1 MQKYS
6 FSVDKKNAGKRLDIF
21 LVDSLKKRHSRSFI
35 KKLIDKGLV
44 VVNKNKTKV
53 HHLVNLGEEVTIEV
67 PSPEPLC
74 LKPEKIELDILY
86 EDSDLIVLNKPP
98 GLVVHPAPG
107 NYSGTL
113 VNGLLYHCKDLSGIG
128 GDLRPGIVHRLDKDT
143 SGVIVVAKSEAAH
156 KSLSEQ
162 FKKRTIKRIYIAL
175 VKGVVQLD
183 NGIIELPI
191 GRHPLDRKKMGV
203 KFVESKEAST
213 QYKVLK
219 RFKDFTMLELKLGTG
234 RTHQIRVHMSH
245 LGHPLVGDKTYG
257 WAKGLARQALHAKTL
272 GFVHPATEKYMEF
285 DSKIP
290 EDMQGVIER
299 GRL

>member
-1 MQKYS
+1 MQRYS
-6 FSVDKKNAGKRLDIF
+6 FPVDKKNADKRLDIF

-53 HHLVNLGEEVTIEV
+53 HHLVNFGEEVTIEV

-86 EDSDLIVLNKPP
+86 EDSDLIVLHKPP

-113 VNGLLYHCKDLSGIG
+113 VNGLLYHCKDFSGIG

-143 SGVIVVAKSEAAH
+143 SGVIVVAKSDAAH

-162 FKKRTIKRIYIAL
+162 FKKRTIRRIYIAL

-245 LGHPLVGDKTYG
+245 LGHPLIGDKTYG
-257 WAKGLARQALHAKTL
+257 SSKGLARQALHAKTL

>member
-6 FSVDKKNAGKRLDIF
+6 FPVDRKNAGKRLDIF
-21 LVDSLKKRHSRSFI
+21 LVDSFKKKHSRSFV

-44 VVNKNKTKV
+44 VVNGNKAKA
-53 HHLVNLGEEVTIEV
+53 HHLVNFREEVTIEI
-67 PSPEPLC
+67 PHPEPLC
-74 LKPEKIELDILY
+74 LKPEKMELDILY
-86 EDSDLIVLNKPP
+86 EDSDLIVLHKPP

-113 VNGLLYHCKDLSGIG
+113 VSGLLYHCEDLSGIG
-128 GDLRPGIVHRLDKDT
+128 GSLRPGIVHRLDKDT
-143 SGVIVVAKSEAAH
+143 SGVIVVAKSDAAH

-191 GRHPLDRKKMGV
+191 GRHPLDRKKMGI
-203 KFVESKEAST
+203 KFVKSKEANT

-219 RFKDFTMLELKLGTG
+219 RFKDFTMVELKLGTG

-245 LGHPLVGDKTYG
+245 IGHPLMGDKTYG
-257 WAKGLARQALHAKTL
+257 SAKGLARQALHAKVL
-272 GFVHPATEKYMEF
+272 GFVHPKTKEYMEF

-290 EDMQGVIER
+290 LDMREVIDR

>member
-1 MQKYS
+1 MQRYS
-6 FSVDKKNAGKRLDIF
+6 FPVDKKNAGKRLDIF
-21 LVDSLKKRHSRSFI
+21 LVDSLKKKHSRSFI

-44 VVNKNKTKV
+44 VVNKNRTKV
-53 HHLVNLGEEVTIEV
+53 HHLVNFGEEVTIEI
-67 PSPEPLC
+67 PSPEPLR

-113 VNGLLYHCKDLSGIG
+113 VNGLLYHCRDLSGIG
-128 GDLRPGIVHRLDKDT
+128 GNLRPGIVHRLDKDT

-162 FKKRTIKRIYIAL
+162 FKRRKIKRIYVAL

-191 GRHPLDRKKMGV
+191 GRHPLDRKKMGI
-203 KFVESKEAST
+203 KFMESKEAST

-245 LGHPLVGDKTYG
+245 LGYPLVGDETYG
-257 WAKGLARQALHAKTL
+257 SAKGLARQALHAKTL

-290 EDMQGVIER
+290 EDMQRVIDR